1 MTSRAPWQGQ
11 FHDGRH
17 SGTSCGELRAP
28 RWFRSS
34 GPEPPG
40 PQQSRVRRASLCA
53 AQRVARRAG
62 PAAIAPQVSAAVP
75 ARPATAR
82 RSRTVYRH
90 PSSRAPAYKGPRGDP
105 IAGCGPGPCGRH
117 PKLCSRSAPNRKS
130 VPARTKGS
138 PVDHRVAWIPGLRAD
153 KWRGESEPG
162 GSKPARPGGTGL
174 RRKNPG
180 AGSRLAALA
189 RVAVIRRPAVAR
201 WTGRRR
207 LGHREAND
215 PHESSHDQHRSTCRD
230 R

>member
-40 PQQSRVRRASLCA
+40 PQQSRVRRASLSA

-117 PKLCSRSAPNRKS
+117 PKLGSRSAPNRKS

-153 KWRGESEPG
+153 KWGGRIRTWGVKAGASGRDRPSPQEPG
-162 GSKPARPGGTGL
+162 RGQPPRGPGQGGRDPATR
-174 RRKNPG
+174 
-180 AGSRLAALA
+180 
-189 RVAVIRRPAVAR
+189 RRPVDGEASL
-201 WTGRRR
+201 GPSRR
-207 LGHREAND
+207 E
-215 PHESSHDQHRSTCRD
+215 
-230 R
+230 